1 MTSGLNRKPQS
12 AARERTLGVA
22 LELFG
27 RHGVGATSFQMI
39 ADELGV
45 TKAAVYHQFK
55 AKEDLAIA
63 VTERELLL
71 LEDAVEAAEAQP
83 DNMMAREVLLD
94 RVIDLAVESRGLMG
108 LLQFDPVIVRLV
120 ATHQPFLDFIT
131 RLFGVLIGEEEGGS
145 PIPAV
150 MLAGAI
156 SVAVTHPIV
165 AEVDDAT
172 LRSQMRKT
180 ARRILASPADGP

>member
-1 MTSGLNRKPQS
+1 
-12 AARERTLGVA
+12 
-22 LELFG
+22 
-27 RHGVGATSFQMI
+27 MI

-71 LEDAVEAAEAQP
+71 LEDAVEAAEEQP